1 MIGPYD
7 MMKERVWNVWGVT
20 ILDKPIAI
28 LWCSIFGAAFSLPF
42 DNIKTRMQNQFS
54 DPKLNRLNY
63 KGLYDAMRQAYVV
76 EKMWMT
82 PGFYT
87 YYAKTV
93 AYAFLVN
100 F

>member
-7 MMKERVWNVWGVT
+7 MMQERVWNVWGES
-20 ILDKPIAI
+20 ILAKPIAI
-28 LWCSIFGAAFSLPF
+28 LWASIFGAAFSLPF
-42 DNIKTRMQNQFS
+42 DNLKTRMQNQFA
-54 DPKLNRLNY
+54 DPKLNRLTY
-63 KGLYDAMRQAYVV
+63 KGVYDAAKQAYVV
-76 EKMWMT
+76 EKMWFT